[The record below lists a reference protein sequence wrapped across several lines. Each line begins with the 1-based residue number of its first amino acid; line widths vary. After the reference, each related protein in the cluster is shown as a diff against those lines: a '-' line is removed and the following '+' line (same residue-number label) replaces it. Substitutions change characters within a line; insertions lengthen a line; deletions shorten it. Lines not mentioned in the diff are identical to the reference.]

1 MVKIQNLSAGYHG
14 NKVLFDISAEFPSEK
29 VTMIIGPN
37 GCGKSTLL
45 RTALGLHPKISGH
58 VFCEKTDLSMLTRTE
73 TAKRI
78 AFLAQEHAIPN
89 IMVEKMVLHGRYPY
103 LSFPRQ
109 YSMKYTPGE
118 EIFIFPEE
126 SGLSFLFDVDEELTD
141 DPAAMNTV
149 GEMLDEA
156 EELAEKNMMELSG
169 GQRQK
174 IYLAMALAQDTPNL
188 WLDEPTTYL
197 DLRHQMEVM
206 KIARKLAAEKKSVV
220 MIIHDLCM
228 ALQTAD
234 RLLVMNEGKKVQEGT
249 PDEVFQ
255 TGVLKN
261 VFGVTV
267 DRLATPNG
275 WRYYLET

>member
-1 MVKIQNLSAGYHG
+1 
-14 NKVLFDISAEFPSEK
+14 
-29 VTMIIGPN
+29 
-37 GCGKSTLL
+37 
-45 RTALGLHPKISGH
+45 
-58 VFCEKTDLSMLTRTE
+58 
-73 TAKRI
+73 
-78 AFLAQEHAIPN
+78 
-89 IMVEKMVLHGRYPY
+89 
-103 LSFPRQ
+103 
-109 YSMKYTPGE
+109 
-118 EIFIFPEE
+118 
-126 SGLSFLFDVDEELTD
+126 
-141 DPAAMNTV
+141 
-149 GEMLDEA
+149 
-156 EELAEKNMMELSG
+156 MMELSG

-255 TGVLKN
+255 TGILKN

-267 DRLATPNG
+267 DRLATLNG

>member
-109 YSMKYTPGE
+109 YSMK
-118 EIFIFPEE
+118 
-126 SGLSFLFDVDEELTD
+126 DKELCRR
-141 DPAAMNTV
+141 ALQKMQ
-149 GEMLDEA
+149 A

-197 DLRHQMEVM
+197 DLRHQMDVM